1 MKIGGGILKD
11 KESFGRIAGILE
23 ARKNRENI
31 IVISALH
38 GITDLLLEACEK
50 AKKGEENIE
59 VIAEEIRKRHLEIVN
74 GNASEKFEM
83 KMKRLKRLLYG
94 INYIQEISPEVR
106 EVVLSFGE
114 RLSALIMAEFLNS
127 KGIES
132 IPLESED
139 AGIVSDG
146 KTGHA
151 NCIINKTRENFESK
165 VIPVIKAGKT
175 AIITGFYGIDENGKV
190 NTFGRGGS
198 DYSAGVAAVCA
209 DASILEI
216 WKDVAGFLTADPRMV
231 KEARKLEVIS
241 FDEAEELGYFGAK
254 ILHPRTMDVLR
265 MKENVYAE
273 IKSVFHPEEKGT
285 IIAREST
292 QKKTVTALA
301 SKKDIAV
308 VTVEGGM
315 MADAPGVALAVF
327 SKMAEN
333 GIPIDAIATAQTNI
347 SFTIDPQDVYKA
359 KGALMQ
365 IRSNIIEKYKVDENR
380 ALVGVVGQN
389 MRHTRGVAARVFS
402 AVAKEGINLEMISQ
416 GASEIDLSFVIR
428 SEYVEKAVNAVHK
441 EFELEKE

>member
-1 MKIGGGILKD
+1 
-11 KESFGRIAGILE
+11 
-23 ARKNRENI
+23 
-31 IVISALH
+31 
-38 GITDLLLEACEK
+38 
-50 AKKGEENIE
+50 
-59 VIAEEIRKRHLEIVN
+59 
-74 GNASEKFEM
+74 
-83 KMKRLKRLLYG
+83 
-94 INYIQEISPEVR
+94 
-106 EVVLSFGE
+106 
-114 RLSALIMAEFLNS
+114 MAEFLNS

-151 NCIINKTRENFESK
+151 NCILNKTRENFESK
-165 VIPVIKAGKT
+165 VIPVLKGKKI
-175 AIITGFYGIDENGKV
+175 AVITGFYGIDESGKV

-198 DYSAGVAAVCA
+198 DYSAGVAAICA
-209 DASILEI
+209 DADILEI

-265 MKENVYAE
+265 KKENIYAE
-273 IKSVFHPEEKGT
+273 IKSVFNPEEKGT
-285 IIAREST
+285 VIAREST
-292 QKKTVTALA
+292 RKNIVTALA
-301 SKKDIAV
+301 SKKNIAV

-315 MADAPGVALAVF
+315 MSDAPGVALAVF

-333 GIPIDAIATAQTNI
+333 EIPIDAIATAQTNI

-365 IRSNIIEKYKVDENR
+365 IRSSLIEKYKVDENR

-428 SEYVEKAVNAVHK
+428 SEDVEKAVNAVHK